1 MRASGI
7 PRLGDFDRR
16 SCRVGGAARLAPS
29 AVHGYGIPM
38 LEVLRDGVVAV
49 LVFSDTARKN
59 AMTPELGDALAAAV
73 AELRGDDSVRAVVL
87 TGAGGAFSAGGD
99 LRMLEKLRTV
109 SPDESRA
116 FMLGFYRRYL
126 SILDLEVP
134 TVAAVEGPAI
144 GAGLCVALACDACV
158 VDEDAKLALNFVA
171 LGLHPGM
178 GATFLLPRRVGTQ
191 RAMELLCTG
200 RRFDGREAVSM
211 GIALRATP
219 AARVR
224 EEALALARTFAANA
238 PMVVRAIK
246 DRLGVDRS
254 ALDAALAFEAEQQSR
269 SYASADFAE
278 GLVAAAERRAPQF
291 TGR

>member
-1 MRASGI
+1 
-7 PRLGDFDRR
+7 
-16 SCRVGGAARLAPS
+16 
-29 AVHGYGIPM
+29 M
-38 LEVLRDGVVAV
+38 LEVLRDGAVATLV
-49 LVFSDTARKN
+49 LSDIARKN
-59 AMTPELGDALAAAV
+59 AMSPELGDALAAAV
-73 AELRGDDSVRAVVL
+73 SELRRDDGLRAVVL

-99 LRMLEKLRTV
+99 LRMLERLRAA
-109 SPDESRA
+109 SPDESRE

-144 GAGLCVALACDACV
+144 GAGLCVALACDACI
-158 VDEDAKLALNFVA
+158 VDEDAKLALNFAA

-178 GATFLLPRRVGTQ
+178 GATYLLPRRVGEL
-191 RAMELLCTG
+191 RAMELLGTG

-211 GIALRATP
+211 GIALRSTP

-224 EEALALARTFAANA
+224 EEALALAQSFAANA
-238 PMVVRAIK
+238 PLVIRAVK
-246 DRLGVDRS
+246 SRLTVDRN

-278 GLVAAAERRAPQF
+278 GLAAAAGRRAPLF
-291 TGR
+291 AGR